1 MTGSRSITAMT
12 FMRGLLVGVRD
23 VGAHLGQEVQG
34 IEYPEVR
41 LVAGVDTV

>member
-1 MTGSRSITAMT
+1 VIAGRSITAMT

-23 VGAHLGQEVQG
+23 VGAHLGEEVHG

-41 LVAGVDTV
+41 LVPWVNSV